1 VNGPMRVDGG
11 GSTSASADGPLAPA
25 VGLRPHGSPYGSA
38 RAGCSP
44 QVEELDRLIRREHA
58 WLDLLVLRFLS
69 HPRLL
74 DVLHEYLI
82 GVHHSMRT
90 AGALMEAARLRS
102 IALAPDCPVAATLA
116 GYWARHIEEEAG
128 HDRWLLEDLQRIG
141 VDVERE
147 LARPPAPE
155 IAALMGTL
163 HFWVLH
169 THPVAALAYFYV
181 VERSPPTVQ
190 LLDWMVNV
198 AGVPRAALRTFYRHA
213 TIDIAHARELEELM
227 DGLPLTAAHHELLA
241 VSATTVVRQLARMV
255 EALLERAE
263 LAQERA
269 PTADAMRR
277 GPDAVTPRRGEDSR
291 PVNAS

>member
-1 VNGPMRVDGG
+1 VAGAPLVPAVD
-11 GSTSASADGPLAPA
+11 DGPQ
-25 VGLRPHGSPYGSA
+25 GGMRIERSP
-38 RAGCSP
+38 R
-44 QVEELDRLIRREHA
+44 VEELDRLIRHEHA

-198 AGVPRAALRTFYRHA
+198 AGVPRDALRTFYRHA

-277 GPDAVTPRRGEDSR
+277 GPDAVTPSGDDATNPATRT
-291 PVNAS
+291 